1 MVKKGDHADKGR
13 ESNQIMK
20 IEAGNIL
27 SESVVNI
34 KTIFSFNFQ
43 KKALEL
49 YKNILNNERRQFL
62 KSALMQGFCV
72 GMQTQTSNYQ
82 ENEIKEDFYMLYL

>member
-1 MVKKGDHADKGR
+1 MVKKGDYADKGR
-13 ESNQIMK
+13 ESNQQMK

-43 KKALEL
+43 PAAIQMYLEAIEYIRQQFFRDAL
-49 YKNILNNERRQFL
+49 I
-62 KSALMQGFCV
+62 SGFFV
-72 GMQTQTSNYQ
+72 GLGNFCT
-82 ENEIKEDFYMLYL
+82 FAA

>member
-1 MVKKGDHADKGR
+1 MVKKGDYEDKGR

-27 SESVVNI
+27 SESFVNI

-43 KKALEL
+43 KKHW
-49 YKNILNNERRQFL
+49 
-62 KSALMQGFCV
+62 
-72 GMQTQTSNYQ
+72 NY
-82 ENEIKEDFYMLYL
+82 IKIF